1 MLQAV
6 TASDADFQLQHPGFK
21 QFQAQH
27 ALLGAHYAACT
38 HPTQRLLLQGGA
50 DLPRGA
56 AGRWVNLYIQQRDQ
70 VRHLTALNG
79 GSQACVCVCALMTGS
94 LSSGSSKHELPAAS
108 GAEQKVR

>member
-79 GSQACVCVCALMTGS
+79 GSQACVCV
-94 LSSGSSKHELPAAS
+94 H
-108 GAEQKVR
+108 